1 MLSSARKTRHFIS
14 TLFMEFAAA
23 LLALILAPW
32 IASAQQTTGHAATAP
47 PRRPGVIAGGMYRA
61 PAPASASPGVVVSPP
76 IRSIAQSRPGGAAYP
91 VRFAGVVQTPR
102 LIDPR
107 VPVAATFR
115 APVFLAPFFLGPAF
129 PGELG
134 LAGSVSQLGGMP
146 LGFGLWPACDSA
158 KTPGVFWTVGPCF
171 GLGSYAPELAPSAAP
186 PLSVA
191 PLVLFSPPPSG
202 PAVTPPPSAPGP
214 PPPMMLYMSDGR
226 TIAATDWWVAKGRLQ
241 YITESGETDAVDVLK
256 LDLEKTIKENQ
267 KRGLDFRLKFTAPS
281 DLYPPSIR
289 P

>member
-1 MLSSARKTRHFIS
+1 MLSSTRKTRHFIS
-14 TLFMEFAAA
+14 VLFMEFAAA
-23 LLALILAPW
+23 GLALILAPW

-61 PAPASASPGVVVSPP
+61 PAPRSPSPGAVVSPP
-76 IRSIAQSRPGGAAYP
+76 IRSIAQPRAGWAAYP
-91 VRFAGVVQTPR
+91 VRFGGVVQTPR

-115 APVFLAPFFLGPAF
+115 APVFVAPFFLGPAF

-158 KTPGVFWTVGPCF
+158 KTPGGFGTVGPC
-171 GLGSYAPELAPSAAP
+171 AAP
-186 PLSVA
+186 PLYVA

-241 YITESGETDAVDVLK
+241 YITDSGETNAVDVLK